1 MNPGVIAHVQRR
13 RGGATLGGSL
23 APSTDE
29 IIGPD
34 LCGSSFKRRLQRRLQ
49 LTASLGDLG
58 EVEQGTGALLLI
70 LLNLCVDRFRL
81 AGSAAARSSVFVKN
95 TCYGHESCQDAER
108 H

>member
-34 LCGSSFKRRLQRRLQ
+34 LCGSPLSVFSGLDPPPRLGAPRVPFFPTTRRVCF
-49 LTASLGDLG
+49 SLADPDGDEG
-58 EVEQGTGALLLI
+58 EVECCGSKYVALYALP
-70 LLNLCVDRFRL
+70 
-81 AGSAAARSSVFVKN
+81 AAS
-95 TCYGHESCQDAER
+95 G
-108 H
+108 